1 MSRYGRKKHPFY
13 RMVVADKEKPR
24 DGRYL
29 ELIGTVD
36 PLTDPATIKINE
48 DRIKHWVGVGA
59 RPSKTAAEII
69 DKVIPGYL
77 KDLETKK
84 REKIKAARAKRKNN

>member
-1 MSRYGRKKHPFY
+1 
-13 RMVVADKEKPR
+13 MVVANKENPR

-29 ELIGTVD
+29 ELVGTVD
-36 PLTDPATIKINE
+36 PLSDPATINLKE
-48 DRIKHWVGVGA
+48 DRIKHWIGVGA

-69 DKVIPGYL
+69 DKILPGHL
-77 KDLETKK
+77 KELEDQK